1 MKVYCW
7 NCNDLVTFR
16 KEFEI
21 CWHCEAP
28 LFESD
33 EAIRFTT
40 EVEITAI
47 VESWG
52 SDKEYIIEQLA
63 WLLEEHIRENLEN
76 IEVKIKGDD
85 ENDNRQ
91 FREGDLS

>member
-47 VESWG
+47 DG
-52 SDKEYIIEQLA
+52 TADGTNTTHIIEK
-63 WLLEEHIRENLEN
+63 LL
-76 IEVKIKGDD
+76 
-85 ENDNRQ
+85 
-91 FREGDLS
+91 

>member
-1 MKVYCW
+1 MKVDCW
-7 NCNDLVTFR
+7 DCSDIVALGNG
-16 KEFEI
+16 I
-21 CWHCEAP
+21 CKYCEAP
-28 LFESD
+28 LLESD

-47 VESWG
+47 IESWG

>member
-1 MKVYCW
+1 MKIYCW
-7 NCNDLVTFR
+7 DCSDIVALGNG
-16 KEFEI
+16 I
-21 CWHCEAP
+21 CEHCEAP

-47 VESWG
+47 IESWG
-52 SDKEYIIEQLA
+52 SDKEYIIEQLG
-63 WLLEEHIRENLEN
+63 WLLQELMRENLEN
-76 IEVKIKGDD
+76 IEIKIKGDD